1 MIPGSIVLREDD
13 LTYVVKERG
22 ERAVTVRNTVEAKIG
37 SKAKKDTSIQVFD

>member
-22 ERAVTVRNTVEAKIG
+22 ETAVTVRNADEAKIG
-37 SKAKKDTSIQVFD
+37 SKAKRQSF